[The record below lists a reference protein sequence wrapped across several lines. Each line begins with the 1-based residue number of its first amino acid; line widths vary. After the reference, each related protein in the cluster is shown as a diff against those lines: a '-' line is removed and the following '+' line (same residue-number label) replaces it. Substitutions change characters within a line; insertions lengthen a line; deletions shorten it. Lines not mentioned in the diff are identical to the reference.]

1 MYQPWL
7 TVSVLQGRFAP
18 GGAVQAMEFLHV
30 DEAGGDVYTV
40 RQEHGGSDMAIYLNA
55 EGLIEFVTSR

>member
-1 MYQPWL
+1 
-7 TVSVLQGRFAP
+7 
-18 GGAVQAMEFLHV
+18 MEFLHV